1 MKQIIRCSNESDY
14 TLAKKISQDYIE
26 WLNIDLTFQNIDKE
40 FSEFSSMYGPPYGV
54 YLLSFL
60 NNELAGGVGLR
71 KLEDDACEM
80 KRLYVYDQFKGKGI
94 GRSLCEE
101 LIREAKKMGYKR
113 MRLDSMK
120 RLSAAIR
127 LYERIGF
134 KDIEMYRYN
143 PDPTTRFMEIDL

>member
-1 MKQIIRCSNESDY
+1 MKRIIRCSNESDY
-14 TLAKKISQDYIE
+14 VLAKKVSKDYIE
-26 WLNIDLTFQNIDKE
+26 WLNIDLTFQNVDNE
-40 FSEFSSMYGPPYGV
+40 FSEFSSMYGPPDGV

-60 NNELAGGVGLR
+60 NDELAGGVGLR
-71 KLEDDACEM
+71 KLQNDICEM
-80 KRLYVYDQFKGKGI
+80 KRLYVYDRFKGKGI

-101 LIREAKKMGYKR
+101 LMIEARKMGYER
-113 MRLDSMK
+113 MRLDTTG

-143 PDPTTRFMEIDL
+143 PDPYTRFMEINF